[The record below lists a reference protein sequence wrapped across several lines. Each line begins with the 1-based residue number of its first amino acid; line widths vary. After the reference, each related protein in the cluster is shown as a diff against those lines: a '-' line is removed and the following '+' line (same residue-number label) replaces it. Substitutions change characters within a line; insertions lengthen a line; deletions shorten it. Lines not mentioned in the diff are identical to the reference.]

1 MKKILLTTV
10 AALML
15 AGCSNTVNRIQSE
28 PPQPVITA
36 QEYLETLPP
45 LAGPMIVAVYE
56 FQDKTGQRKP
66 SERLANISTAVTQG
80 ADEYVIK
87 ALREVGQGT
96 WFKVV
101 ERGGLE
107 NLSRERQIIRQT
119 RESVGD
125 ETQLAP
131 LMFAGL
137 LVEGAVVG
145 YDSNTLTGGAGA
157 RYLGIGPSTQY
168 REDVIT
174 VTMRCVSVQTGE
186 VLTSSAVTKTVLS
199 TSTNLGA
206 FRFIEAGT
214 QAVELEIGN
223 SQNESVNHA
232 VRLAIQAAIMEMIK
246 EGIKGGYWQY
256 DPKYSE
262 DTQ

>member
-1 MKKILLTTV
+1 MKIILPIILSL
-10 AALML
+10 AL
-15 AGCSNTVNRIQSE
+15 AGCSSTINRIESE
-28 PPQPVITA
+28 PPKVVQTDK
-36 QEYLETLPP
+36 EFLNTLPP
-45 LAGPMIVAVYE
+45 LAGPMVAAVYE

-87 ALREVGQGT
+87 ALREVGNGT

-101 ERGGLE
+101 ERVGLE

-125 ETQLAP
+125 ATPLAP
-131 LMFAGL
+131 MMFAGL
-137 LVEGAVVG
+137 IIEGAIVG

-186 VLTSSAVTKTVLS
+186 ILTTSAVTKTVLS
-199 TSTNLGA
+199 TSTNLGV
-206 FRFIEAGT
+206 FKFIEAGT
-214 QAVELEIGN
+214 EAVELELGN

-232 VRLAIQAAIMEMIK
+232 VRLAIEAAIVEMIK
-246 EGIKGGYWQY
+246 EGSEKGIWSF
-256 DPKYSE
+256 KE
-262 DTQ
+262 

>member
-1 MKKILLTTV
+1 MKKILLPLLLATTV
-10 AALML
+10 L
-15 AGCSNTVNRIQSE
+15 AGCSTTVNRIQSE
-28 PPQPVITA
+28 PPQAVQTDKDFLNA
-36 QEYLETLPP
+36 LPP
-45 LAGPMIVAVYE
+45 LAGPMVAAVYE

-87 ALREVGQGT
+87 ALREVGNGT

-101 ERGGLE
+101 ERVGLE

-137 LVEGAVVG
+137 IIEGAIVG

-186 VLTSSAVTKTVLS
+186 ILTSSAVTKTVVS
-199 TSTNLGA
+199 TSTNMGV
-206 FRFIEAGT
+206 FRFIEMGT
-214 QAVELEIGN
+214 EAVEIELGN

-232 VRLAIQAAIMEMIK
+232 VRLAIEAAIVEMIK
-246 EGIKGGYWQY
+246 EGADNGIWTIQQLKQ
-256 DPKYSE
+256 E
-262 DTQ
+262 

>member
-1 MKKILLTTV
+1 MKVLFSILLSTT
-10 AALML
+10 LL
-15 AGCSNTVNRIQSE
+15 AGCSSTVNRIQSE
-28 PPQPVITA
+28 PPVPVITA

-45 LAGPMIVAVYE
+45 LAGPMVVAVYE
-56 FQDKTGQRKP
+56 FEDKTGQRKP

-137 LVEGAVVG
+137 LIEGAIVG

-157 RYLGIGPSTQY
+157 RYLGVGPSTQY

-174 VTMRCVSVQTGE
+174 VTMRAVSVQTGE

-199 TSTNLGA
+199 TSTNLGV

-214 QAVELEIGN
+214 EAVELELGN
-223 SQNESVNHA
+223 SQNESINHA
-232 VRLAIQAAIMEMIK
+232 VRLAIQAAIMEMIQ
-246 EGIKGGYWQY
+246 EGIAGGYWQY
-256 DPKYSE
+256 DPAYSE
-262 DTQ
+262 ETQ

>member
-1 MKKILLTTV
+1 MKILLPV
-10 AALML
+10 VLSIAL
-15 AGCSNTVNRIQSE
+15 AGCSSTVNRIESE
-28 PPQPVITA
+28 PAQPVITDA
-36 QEYLETLPP
+36 EFLNALPP
-45 LAGPMIVAVYE
+45 LAGPMVAAVYE
-56 FQDKTGQRKP
+56 FEDKTGQRKP
-66 SERLANISTAVTQG
+66 SDRLANISTAVTQG
-80 ADEYVIK
+80 AEQYVIA
-87 ALREVGQGT
+87 ALRQVGNGS

-101 ERGGLE
+101 ERVGLE

-137 LVEGAVVG
+137 IIEGAIVG

-174 VTMRCVSVQTGE
+174 VTMRCISVQTGE
-186 VLTSSAVTKTVLS
+186 VLTSTAVTKTVIS
-199 TSTNLGA
+199 TSTNLGV

-214 QAVELEIGN
+214 EAVELEFGN
-223 SQNESVNHA
+223 SQNESVNYA
-232 VRLAIQAAIMEMIK
+232 VKLAIEAAIVEMIK
-246 EGIKGGYWQY
+246 EGADNGIWTIQ
-256 DPKYSE
+256 
-262 DTQ
+262 Q

>member
-1 MKKILLTTV
+1 MKIILPIVLSI
-10 AALML
+10 AL
-15 AGCSNTVNRIQSE
+15 AGCSSTVNRIQSE
-28 PPQPVITA
+28 PAAPVITDT
-36 QEYLETLPP
+36 EYLNSLPP
-45 LAGPMIVAVYE
+45 LAGPMVAAVYE

-66 SERLANISTAVTQG
+66 SDRLANISTAVTQG

-87 ALREVGQGT
+87 ALREVGNGT

-101 ERGGLE
+101 ERVGLE

-125 ETQLAP
+125 ETRLAP

-137 LVEGAVVG
+137 IIEGAIVG

-157 RYLGIGPSTQY
+157 RYLGVGPSTQY

-199 TSTNLGA
+199 TSTNMGV
-206 FRFIEAGT
+206 FRFIEMGT
-214 QAVELEIGN
+214 EAVELEIGN
-223 SQNESVNHA
+223 SQNESINHA
-232 VRLAIQAAIMEMIK
+232 TRLAIQAAIKEMIA
-246 EGIKGGYWQY
+246 EGADKGVWTIQQ
-256 DPKYSE
+256 PVE
-262 DTQ
+262 

>member
-1 MKKILLTTV
+1 MKILLPLILAT
-10 AALML
+10 AL
-15 AGCSNTVNRIQSE
+15 AGCSSTVSRIESE
-28 PPQPVITA
+28 PPQAVITDA
-36 QEYLETLPP
+36 EFLNSLPP
-45 LAGPMIVAVYE
+45 LAGPMIAAVYE

-87 ALREVGQGT
+87 ALREVGNGT

-101 ERGGLE
+101 ERVGLE

-137 LVEGAVVG
+137 IIEGAIVG

-157 RYLGIGPSTQY
+157 RYLGVGPSTQY

-199 TSTNLGA
+199 TSTNMGV
-206 FRFIEAGT
+206 FRFIEMGT
-214 QAVELEIGN
+214 ESVEMEIGN

-232 VRLAIQAAIMEMIK
+232 VRLAIQAAIKEMIK
-246 EGIKGGYWQY
+246 EGADNGIWTIQQ
-256 DPKYSE
+256 PVE
-262 DTQ
+262 

>member
-1 MKKILLTTV
+1 MKILLPIVLSV
-10 AALML
+10 AL
-15 AGCSNTVNRIQSE
+15 AGCSSTVNRIESE
-28 PPQPVITA
+28 PPQAVITDK
-36 QEYLETLPP
+36 EFLNTLPP
-45 LAGPMIVAVYE
+45 LAGPMVAAVYE

-66 SERLANISTAVTQG
+66 SDRLANISTAVTQG
-80 ADEYVIK
+80 AEQYVIK
-87 ALREVGQGT
+87 ALREVGNGT

-101 ERGGLE
+101 ERVGLE

-125 ETQLAP
+125 DTQLAP

-137 LVEGAVVG
+137 IVEGAIVG

-168 REDVIT
+168 QEDVIT

-186 VLTSSAVTKTVLS
+186 VLTSTAVTKTVLS
-199 TSTNLGA
+199 TSTNLGV
-206 FRFIEAGT
+206 FKFIEAGT
-214 QAVELEIGN
+214 VNLELEIGN

-232 VRLAIQAAIMEMIK
+232 VRLAIEAAIVEMIK
-246 EGIKGGYWQY
+246 EGAEQGIWSFNQ
-256 DPKYSE
+256 
-262 DTQ
+262 

>member
-1 MKKILLTTV
+1 MKKILLPILLSTT
-10 AALML
+10 LL
-15 AGCSNTVNRIQSE
+15 AGCSGTVNRVESKPAE
-28 PPQPVITA
+28 AVITDK
-36 QEYLETLPP
+36 EFLTTLPP
-45 LAGPMIVAVYE
+45 LAGPMVAAVYE

-87 ALREVGQGT
+87 ALREVGEGT

-101 ERGGLE
+101 ERVGLE

-137 LVEGAVVG
+137 IIEGAIVG

-186 VLTSSAVTKTVLS
+186 ILTSSAVTKTVVS
-199 TSTNLGA
+199 TSSSLGV
-206 FRFIEAGT
+206 FKFIELGT
-214 QAVELEIGN
+214 EAVEFEIGN
-223 SQNESVNHA
+223 TQNESVNHA
-232 VRLAIQAAIMEMIK
+232 VRLAIEAAIVEMIK
-246 EGIKGGYWQY
+246 EGAENGIWSFQ
-256 DPKYSE
+256 PSIE
-262 DTQ
+262 

>member
-1 MKKILLTTV
+1 MKIILPVVLSI
-10 AALML
+10 AL
-15 AGCSNTVNRIQSE
+15 AGCSSTINRIESKPAE
-28 PPQPVITA
+28 PVVTDA
-36 QEYLETLPP
+36 HFLNSLPP
-45 LAGPMIVAVYE
+45 LAGPMIAAVYS

-66 SERLANISTAVTQG
+66 SDRLANISTAVTQG

-87 ALREVGQGT
+87 ALREVGNGT

-101 ERGGLE
+101 ERVGLE

-137 LVEGAVVG
+137 IIEGAIVG
-145 YDSNTLTGGAGA
+145 YDSNTLTGGVGA

-186 VLTSSAVTKTVLS
+186 ILTSSAVTKTVVS
-199 TSTNLGA
+199 TSNSIGL
-206 FRFIEAGT
+206 FKFIEAGT
-214 QAVELEIGN
+214 EAVELEIGN
-223 SQNESVNHA
+223 SQNESVNYA
-232 VRLAIQAAIMEMIK
+232 VRIAIEAAIVEMIN
-246 EGIKGGYWQY
+246 EGADKNIWTIQ
-256 DPKYSE
+256 E
-262 DTQ
+262 NE

>member
-1 MKKILLTTV
+1 MKILLPIAV
-10 AALML
+10 SLVL
-15 AGCSNTVNRIQSE
+15 AGCSSTVSRINSE
-28 PPQPVITA
+28 PAVPVITD
-36 QEYLETLPP
+36 QQYLETLPP
-45 LAGPMIVAVYE
+45 LAGPMIAAVYE

-66 SERLANISTAVTQG
+66 SDRLAHISTAVTQG

-87 ALREVGQGT
+87 ALREVGNGT

-101 ERGGLE
+101 ERVGLE

-125 ETQLAP
+125 QTQLAP

-137 LVEGAVVG
+137 IIEGAIVG

-157 RYLGIGPSTQY
+157 RYLGVGPSTQY

-199 TSTNLGA
+199 TSTNMGV
-206 FRFIEAGT
+206 FQFIEMGT
-214 QAVELEIGN
+214 EAVEFEIGN

-232 VRLAIQAAIMEMIK
+232 VRLAVQAAIVEMIK
-246 EGIKGGYWQY
+246 EGDANGIWQIQQ
-256 DPKYSE
+256 
-262 DTQ
+262 TQ

>member
-1 MKKILLTTV
+1 MKIILPVILSL
-10 AALML
+10 AL
-15 AGCSNTVNRIQSE
+15 AGCSSTINRIESKPAE
-28 PPQPVITA
+28 PVVTDA
-36 QEYLETLPP
+36 QFLNSLPP
-45 LAGPMIVAVYE
+45 LAGPMIAAVYS

-66 SERLANISTAVTQG
+66 SDRLANISTAVTQG

-87 ALREVGQGT
+87 ALREVGNGS

-101 ERGGLE
+101 ERVGLE

-137 LVEGAVVG
+137 LIEGAIVG

-186 VLTSSAVTKTVLS
+186 ILTSSAVTKTVVS
-199 TSTNLGA
+199 TSNSVGL
-206 FRFIEAGT
+206 FKFIEAGT
-214 QAVELEIGN
+214 EAVELEIGN
-223 SQNESVNHA
+223 SQNESVNYA
-232 VRLAIQAAIMEMIK
+232 VRIAIEAAIVEMIN
-246 EGIKGGYWQY
+246 EGADKNIWTIQ
-256 DPKYSE
+256 E
-262 DTQ
+262 NE

>member
-1 MKKILLTTV
+1 MKTVISVLLATS
-10 AALML
+10 LL
-15 AGCSNTVNRIQSE
+15 AGCSTVVNRIESE
-28 PPQPVITA
+28 PPQVVITDA
-36 QEYLETLPP
+36 EYLNSLPP
-45 LAGPMIVAVYE
+45 LAGPMVAAVYE
-56 FQDKTGQRKP
+56 FTDRTGQRMP
-66 SERLANISTAVTQG
+66 SDRIAHISTAVTQG
-80 ADEYVIK
+80 AEQYVIK
-87 ALREVGQGT
+87 ALREVGNGT

-101 ERGGLE
+101 ERVGLE

-137 LVEGAVVG
+137 IIEGAIVG

-157 RYLGIGPSTQY
+157 RYLGIGPYTEY

-186 VLTSSAVTKTVLS
+186 VLTSTAVTKTILS
-199 TSTNLGA
+199 TSTNMGV

-214 QAVELEIGN
+214 QAVELEMGS

-232 VRLAIQAAIMEMIK
+232 VRLAIEAAIKDMIR
-246 EGIKGGYWQY
+246 EGAEKGIWSIQ
-256 DPKYSE
+256 
-262 DTQ
+262 TQE

>member
-1 MKKILLTTV
+1 MKNVVMSTV
-10 AALML
+10 LSLAL
-15 AGCSNTVNRIQSE
+15 AGCSNTVNRIESA
-28 PPQPVITA
+28 PAQPVITD
-36 QEYLETLPP
+36 QQYLETLPP
-45 LAGPMIVAVYE
+45 LAGPMVVAVYE

-66 SERLANISTAVTQG
+66 SERIANISTAVTQG

-101 ERGGLE
+101 ERVGLE

-137 LVEGAVVG
+137 IIEGAVVG

-157 RYLGIGPSTQY
+157 RYLGIGPATQY

-174 VTMRCVSVQTGE
+174 VTMRAVSVQTGE
-186 VLTSSAVTKTVLS
+186 VLTSSAVTKTVVS
-199 TSTNLGA
+199 TSSSMGV
-206 FRFIEAGT
+206 FKFIELGT
-214 QAVELEIGN
+214 EAVEFEIGN

-232 VRLAIQAAIMEMIK
+232 VKLAIEAAIVEMIK
-246 EGIKGGYWQY
+246 EGVAGGYWTY
-256 DPKYSE
+256 DPDYSE
-262 DTQ
+262 ELE

>member
-1 MKKILLTTV
+1 MKKLLLSTV
-10 AALML
+10 LALSL
-15 AGCSNTVNRIQSE
+15 AGCSTVVNRIESE
-28 PPQPVITA
+28 PA
-36 QEYLETLPP
+36 QVVQTDIEFLQTLPP
-45 LAGPMIVAVYE
+45 KAGPMVAAVYE

-80 ADEYVIK
+80 SEQYVIK
-87 ALREVGQGT
+87 ALREVGEGT

-101 ERGGLE
+101 ERVGLE

-125 ETQLAP
+125 ETPLAP
-131 LMFAGL
+131 MMFAGL
-137 LVEGAVVG
+137 IIEGAIVG

-168 REDVIT
+168 QEDVIT

-186 VLTSSAVTKTVLS
+186 ILTSTAVTKTVIS
-199 TSTNLGA
+199 TSTNMGV

-214 QAVELEIGN
+214 ENVELELGS
-223 SQNESVNHA
+223 SQNESVNYA
-232 VRLAIQAAIMEMIK
+232 VRLAIEAAIVEMIK
-246 EGIKGGYWQY
+246 EGAEQGIWAYQE
-256 DPKYSE
+256 PK
-262 DTQ
+262 

>member
-1 MKKILLTTV
+1 MKILLPLV
-10 AALML
+10 LSIAL
-15 AGCSNTVNRIQSE
+15 AGCSSTVNRIESE
-28 PPQPVITA
+28 PAQTVITDA
-36 QEYLETLPP
+36 EFLNALPP
-45 LAGPMIVAVYE
+45 RAGPMVAAVYE

-66 SERLANISTAVTQG
+66 SDRLANISTAVTQG
-80 ADEYVIK
+80 AEQYVIA
-87 ALREVGQGT
+87 ALRQVGDGS

-101 ERGGLE
+101 ERVGLE

-137 LVEGAVVG
+137 IIEGAIVG

-186 VLTSSAVTKTVLS
+186 VLTSTAVTKTVIS
-199 TSTNLGA
+199 TSTNLGV

-214 QAVELEIGN
+214 EAVELEFGN
-223 SQNESVNHA
+223 SQNESVNYA
-232 VRLAIQAAIMEMIK
+232 VKLAIEAAIVEMIK
-246 EGIKGGYWQY
+246 EGADSGIWTIQ
-256 DPKYSE
+256 
-262 DTQ
+262 Q